1 MPVEGSREWNFL
13 HKGTRESC
21 GVMKRFMSCDGK
33 KQDGKKHSLKTNCV
47 FLPEQVG
54 LYTKKGEFGAGGT
67 TVLYICFGGDYM
79 AVTHRTIHKKW

>member
-1 MPVEGSREWNFL
+1 
-13 HKGTRESC
+13 
-21 GVMKRFMSCDGK
+21 MKRFMSCDGK